1 MSVQSYRPGTESIT
15 MTPAAVMHTA
25 ERLVRDKAV
34 GLRLAV
40 RPSGC
45 SGYKYVL
52 ELATETS
59 ADDRVF
65 EFGNGVRVFVDAG
78 AIAMVNGTEI
88 DFVKEGLNTFY
99 KFNNPNVTGE
109 CGCGE
114 SFTVK

>member
-1 MSVQSYRPGTESIT
+1 MSVQSYVPGHESVSMTDTAIT
-15 MTPAAVMHTA
+15 HARAQLAREHAA
-25 ERLVRDKAV
+25 

-40 RPSGC
+40 KPSGC

-52 ELATETS
+52 ELVQQPQ
-59 ADDRVF
+59 ADDRAF
-65 EFGNGVRVFVDAG
+65 SFGDVTVFVDSA
-78 AIAMVNGTEI
+78 ALAMVNGTEI